1 MRMQLPITIAFY
13 IIVRRLLT
21 FTSMPHVIAGCN
33 GRFFVSVPILSQRS
47 ENDSNS
53 PLINGTTSDVVQKY
67 VRKEKGTSLRESS
80 LKAALHSSLSRTEVD
95 GRRIDPPRV
104 ILLSLCR
111 SCLSGTEDEKL
122 PRIIDTHRV
131 SRHSSH
137 TYCTCFM
144 IIVLPFVAAAVADSV
159 SIISPCR
166 KHVYIYIFKIYFLQL
181 LELLWNY
188 FKF

>member
-1 MRMQLPITIAFY
+1 M
-13 IIVRRLLT
+13 
-21 FTSMPHVIAGCN
+21 SHVIVKSPM
-33 GRFFVSVPILSQRS
+33 RSVLCFRPILSRS

-80 LKAALHSSLSRTEVD
+80 LKAGLHSSLSRTEVD
-95 GRRIDPPRV
+95 GRRIDPLRV

-111 SCLSGTEDEKL
+111 FCLSETKDEKL

-144 IIVLPFVAAAVADSV
+144 IMVLPLVVAAADSV
-159 SIISPCR
+159 SIISRCR
-166 KHVYIYIFKIYFLQL
+166 KHVHVHLHA
-181 LELLWNY
+181 
-188 FKF
+188 